1 METRM
6 IKETSKSDIAGIRAL
21 SDEEI
26 EATTGAGI
34 LSDIWNGIKGAVG
47 AVVDFIIGAF
57 GGPQAPW
64 RGPFGNP
71 QQPGTPPPPRPL

>member
-1 METRM
+1 M
-6 IKETSKSDIAGIRAL
+6 INDTSKLDTTGIRAL

-34 LSDIWNGIKGAVG
+34 LSDIWNGIKSAVG

-57 GGPQAPW
+57 GGPQAPV
-64 RGPFGNP
+64 RKPAAARHSSP
-71 QQPGTPPPPRPL
+71 SSASALK

>member
-1 METRM
+1 M
-6 IKETSKSDIAGIRAL
+6 IKDTSKTDSIGIRAL

-34 LSDIWNGIKGAVG
+34 LSDIWHGIVNAVT
-47 AVVDFIIGAF
+47 AVVDFIVGAF

-71 QQPGTPPPPRPL
+71 QQPGTPPPPPRPL